1 MGRLERRTEEELR
14 RLRAL
19 EESVVDIEG
28 DVEVNLNTT
37 AFLENKMLVME
48 RDGERDQ
55 FERQVIFDE
64 MVELTIAL
72 QELVCSHLQVMRS
85 LQNLNSTLR
94 ILEDAIEEQQVTHT
108 LMTITNLTHQI
119 NLCFH

>member
-1 MGRLERRTEEELR
+1 MGRLERRTEEESR

-55 FERQVIFDE
+55 FERQVSCVGID
-64 MVELTIAL
+64 
-72 QELVCSHLQVMRS
+72 
-85 LQNLNSTLR
+85 N
-94 ILEDAIEEQQVTHT
+94 
-108 LMTITNLTHQI
+108 
-119 NLCFH
+119 CFT

>member
-1 MGRLERRTEEELR
+1 MPSPTCFSQAELSDLLSSSRRDALEAVGRLERRTEEESR

-55 FERQVIFDE
+55 FERQVRSGIDDCLRHISLF
-64 MVELTIAL
+64 
-72 QELVCSHLQVMRS
+72 HL
-85 LQNLNSTLR
+85 
-94 ILEDAIEEQQVTHT
+94 
-108 LMTITNLTHQI
+108 
-119 NLCFH
+119 

>member
-1 MGRLERRTEEELR
+1 MGIKQISDQVVALSQAELSNMLSSSRRDALEAVGRLERRTEEESR

-19 EESVVDIEG
+19 EENVVDIEG

-55 FERQVIFDE
+55 FERQVSLF
-64 MVELTIAL
+64 
-72 QELVCSHLQVMRS
+72 VM
-85 LQNLNSTLR
+85 
-94 ILEDAIEEQQVTHT
+94 E
-108 LMTITNLTHQI
+108 
-119 NLCFH
+119 

>member
-1 MGRLERRTEEELR
+1 MPSPTCFSQAELSDLLSSSRRDALEAVGRLERRTEEESR

-55 FERQVIFDE
+55 FERQV
-64 MVELTIAL
+64 
-72 QELVCSHLQVMRS
+72 RS
-85 LQNLNSTLR
+85 GIDNCLRQNKL
-94 ILEDAIEEQQVTHT
+94 
-108 LMTITNLTHQI
+108 
-119 NLCFH
+119 FHF

>member
-1 MGRLERRTEEELR
+1 MPSPTCFSQAELSDLLSSSRRDALEAVGRLERRTEEESR

-55 FERQVIFDE
+55 FERQVSCCDGIDSCLRQISWF
-64 MVELTIAL
+64 
-72 QELVCSHLQVMRS
+72 HL
-85 LQNLNSTLR
+85 
-94 ILEDAIEEQQVTHT
+94 
-108 LMTITNLTHQI
+108 
-119 NLCFH
+119 